1 RAAELVEYWLEEL
14 FGMPVRLRLPADRIR
29 RPGTHGE
36 AAVVAFELDEQLRAD
51 IERLAADAGA
61 SMYMVLHAALAA
73 LLSAH
78 GAGTDLPIGSLV
90 AGRTDDRL
98 ADLVGC
104 FADVVLLRTDTSG
117 DPSFAELV
125 GRVRQV
131 TLSALDAAE
140 IAFGDVADAVGL
152 TALQVLVVQHEQ
164 PDMTTLEGAIGTLEA
179 VPTGALP
186 ADLPLSFYQLLV
198 ERTAGGHPA

>member
-1 RAAELVEYWLEEL
+1 
-14 FGMPVRLRLPADRIR
+14 
-29 RPGTHGE
+29 
-36 AAVVAFELDEQLRAD
+36 
-51 IERLAADAGA
+51 
-61 SMYMVLHAALAA
+61 VLHAALAA

-186 ADLPLSFYQLLV
+186 ADLTLSFYQPQGDGPVDCHLAYADDLFRPATVRRLIDQLLGILRRAATQPELPLSALADEIV
-198 ERTAGGHPA
+198 FGDQATEEGTRQ